1 LLRRWDGSSRIHRHR
16 LGCIPGGAPQ
26 RFHNVSFLSPPAVYP
41 ACGIPRLR
49 YTPPAVYP
57 ACGIPR
63 LRYSDLGAMPP
74 PVSKATPAG
83 IARRVESTH
92 LAHATAGGKV
102 DGYPACTEIPSQV
115 ARRVPSHQPR
125 AGAPSPVLSRGLSFS
140 VGPRLLCHSS
150 FSGRP
155 LIKCAL
161 VALAFPFSQC
171 CPCSLCKT
179 GSLVCG
185 MVG

>member
-1 LLRRWDGSSRIHRHR
+1 LGRFIADSSSPFRVHTGR
-16 LGCIPGGAPQ
+16 GAPTFPQ
-26 RFHNVSFLSPPAVYP
+26 RFLPFPAPPSHP

-57 ACGIPR
+57 A
-63 LRYSDLGAMPP
+63 RYSDLGAMPP

-179 GSLVCG
+179 GSFARLVA
-185 MVG
+185 

>member
-1 LLRRWDGSSRIHRHR
+1 MLRRWDSSSRIHRHR
-16 LGCIPGGAPQ
+16 LGAYRAGRP
-26 RFHNVSFLSPPAVYP
+26 NVSTTFPSFPRPAL
-41 ACGIPRLR
+41 ASRLR

-57 ACGIPR
+57 A
-63 LRYSDLGAMPP
+63 RYSDLGAMPP

-83 IARRVESTH
+83 IARRVQSTH

-185 MVG
+185 MVGFAGDGLR

>member
-1 LLRRWDGSSRIHRHR
+1 MLITPSLPLPLLALIHPITHPAIGVGSGPPSRTI
-16 LGCIPGGAPQ
+16 
-26 RFHNVSFLSPPAVYP
+26 SSPPLSGRA
-41 ACGIPRLR
+41 
-49 YTPPAVYP
+49 T
-57 ACGIPR
+57 
-63 LRYSDLGAMPP
+63 SHGAAL
-74 PVSKATPAG
+74 S
-83 IARRVESTH
+83 ILSNRRGESTR

-185 MVG
+185 MVGLAGDGLR